1 MQVQLLYL
9 EVYPVMN
16 LPMEGNGGWISQII
30 WNMWSMSILQ
40 KWINYRSLIC
50 SLWWHFWRLSLMSS
64 SVSYIN
70 YCTNLF
76 YSFRYNPNFNSL
88 EGPEHTNSLHRGK
101 YVYCPHSL
109 RRLGELV
116 KSKWKLNL
124 PRVIRLLARPLQ
136 RRMSMTYY

>member
-1 MQVQLLYL
+1 
-9 EVYPVMN
+9 MN
-16 LPMEGNGGWISQII
+16 LRHSYEIFNLPSVIFVNGATMFGSLPSNELDYREQRRMNFSNNLECVKHVNSPEVDKLQISD
-30 WNMWSMSILQ
+30 LQ
-40 KWINYRSLIC
+40 FMMAFLAV
-50 SLWWHFWRLSLMSS
+50 SLMSS

-109 RRLGELV
+109 RRLG
-116 KSKWKLNL
+116 
-124 PRVIRLLARPLQ
+124 
-136 RRMSMTYY
+136 